1 MPSPTF
7 VSIDLETRSLAD
19 LRATGVHR
27 YAEDPSTQVICLT
40 YAYENEPVKIW
51 RCLSD
56 PMPAELFHLM
66 FSGAYFKAWNAQF
79 ERTIW
84 NQVLT
89 RQCGVAPL
97 PTEKWV
103 CSMAIGRAA
112 GLPGSLEEAA
122 IALGLQEQKDKE
134 GSRLMLQMTKPRSL
148 DPLTWWEDEDRL
160 KRLEAYCAQDV
171 VVERE
176 IWKRLPPAMNRRER
190 QIWLAD
196 QAINDRGVKLDIP
209 LILAASKIAVAEQS
223 RLSRAIKRVTGG
235 AVSSITRV
243 ADLKTWLMARI
254 GVDVESVDK
263 ASIEALLADDTLA
276 TDVRDA
282 LLIRQEAAKSS
293 VKKLEAMLKAVGS
306 LNRVRGLLQY
316 FGAATG
322 RWAGRLV
329 QPQNFPRGAVKVTA
343 PVIDALLTGNPM
355 VVAQIGSPLE
365 VVSSA
370 LRGML
375 VAAPG
380 KTFYV
385 ADYGQIEARVV
396 AWLAGQKD
404 LLQLFADGGLVYE
417 EMAAVIYGIPVDQV
431 TKDQRQVGKMA
442 ILACGFQMGAKRFAE
457 QAGVELSLAEMT
469 VAAYRAKNYRIRELW
484 WALQDTALTVV
495 TKGLTSRLE
504 VPGTGGKLA
513 FRTAGKWLAM
523 DLPSGRSLWY
533 YDPKIEMRSVPW
545 SKDLVPSVQVMAMN
559 SYTRKWEP
567 AQMYGGLWCENAT
580 QAVAR
585 DLMADAI
592 LRLEAKGFPVVL
604 TVHDEI
610 IAEAYPT
617 ESVETF
623 VNLLSEVPSWAEGC
637 PVKAEGWSG
646 SRYRK

>member
-7 VSIDLETRSLAD
+7 CSIDLETRSLAD

-27 YAEDPSTQVICLT
+27 YAEDPSTEVLCVA

-51 RCLSD
+51 RSLTD
-56 PMPAELFHLM
+56 PMPQDLVDLVI
-66 FSGAYFKAWNAQF
+66 SDIYFKAWNAQF

-84 NQVLT
+84 NRVLR
-89 RQCGVAPL
+89 RQHGLLPL

-112 GLPGSLEEAA
+112 GLPGSLEDAA

-176 IWKRLPPAMNRRER
+176 IFKRLPPAMDRRER
-190 QIWLAD
+190 KIWVVD

-209 LILAASKIAVAEQS
+209 LIHSASKIAVAEQS

-235 AVSSITRV
+235 VVSSITRV
-243 ADLKTWLMARI
+243 ADLKTWLIART

-263 ASIEALLADDTLA
+263 AAIEALLADDNLA
-276 TDVRDA
+276 PDVRDA

-306 LNRVRGLLQY
+306 LDRVRGLLQY

-329 QPQNFPRGAVKVTA
+329 QPQNFPRGSVKVTET
-343 PVIDALLTGNPM
+343 VLDSIRTGDPLA
-355 VVAQIGSPLE
+355 VSRHGSALE
-365 VVSSA
+365 VISSA

-375 VAAPG
+375 IAGDRKV
-380 KTFYV
+380 FYV
-385 ADYGQIEARVV
+385 ADYAQIEARVV

-404 LLQLFADGGLVYE
+404 LLDLFAKGGKVYE
-417 EMAAVIYGIPVDQV
+417 EMAAVIFGIPVGEV
-431 TKDQRQVGKMA
+431 TPEQRQLGKMA
-442 ILACGFQMGAKRFAE
+442 ILGCGFQMGAKRFAE
-457 QAGVELSLAEMT
+457 QASVDLSLAERT
-469 VAAYRAKNYRIRELW
+469 VAAYREKNYRIREFW
-484 WALQDTALTVV
+484 WNLQDAAQVV
-495 TKGLTSRLE
+495 VSRGLTSRLE
-504 VPGTGGKLA
+504 VPGTGGKIA
-513 FRTAGKWLAM
+513 FRMAGKWLAM

-533 YDPKIEMRSVPW
+533 YDPKIVMRPVPW
-545 SKDLVPSVQVMAMN
+545 SKDPVPSVQVMAMN

-592 LRLEAKGFPVVL
+592 LRLEANNFPVVL

-646 SRYRK
+646 TRYRK